1 MNDKTVLDMTAGS
14 RMMWFDSENENT
26 VFMDKR
32 DIKEKLCD
40 GRQLVVHPDV
50 QADWT
55 KGVPFDDE
63 TFNLVLFDPPHLIHA
78 GNNSWLAK
86 KYGTLDSENWRE
98 VINDGF
104 NEAMR
109 VLKVH
114 GTLVFKW
121 NESQISLPELLKSI
135 KYKPLFGQ
143 KRQKTHWLVFMKFHE
158 NKELLDD

>member
-1 MNDKTVLDMTAGS
+1 MAEKVILDMTAGS
-14 RMMWFDSENENT
+14 RMMWFDSENENA

-32 DIKEKLCD
+32 YIDETLCD
-40 GRQLVVHPDV
+40 GRELVIHPDV
-50 QADWT
+50 KADWT
-55 KGVPFDDE
+55 DGIPFNDE

-86 KYGTLDSENWRE
+86 KYGSLDSDNWRS

-109 VLKVH
+109 VLKKH

-121 NESQISLPELLKSI
+121 NESQIALPEILKSI
-135 KYKPLFGQ
+135 KYQPLFGQ
-143 KRQKTHWLVFMKFHE
+143 KRQKTHWLVFMKFDK
-158 NKELLDD
+158 KEVE